1 MEDKRNRER
10 RQVHYR
16 GRVQGVG
23 FRWTCRGI
31 AAGFAVAGYVKNLA
45 DGQVLVVVEGEPDEL
60 DRFLAAVDGEMSRNI
75 REKSVQTADAIGEFR
90 EFGIR
95 F

>member
-1 MEDKRNRER
+1 MEDERSHQRRE
-10 RQVHYR
+10 VFYR

-23 FRWTCRGI
+23 FRWTCRRI
-31 AAGFAVAGYVKNLA
+31 AAHFAVTGYVRNLS
-45 DGQVLVVVEGEPDEL
+45 DGRVLVVAEGQPDEL
-60 DRFLAAVDGEMSRNI
+60 ARFLAAVDAEMGRNI
-75 REKSVQTADAIGEFR
+75 REKSVSTSEAIGEFR